1 MPDPKKLPDFA
12 PDGPLDGLPG
22 VDDFAVILTRRAV
35 CPRGTTRAAEVWRMG
50 QEVAVQASARVGW
63 PPERFNA
70 IGSGFFVSEMT
81 VEHFRELSYGERTTA
96 RTWMRDFRR
105 SMLARREVRLSGD
118 QGPLARITQCWV
130 HVQLADDGTI
140 HMGRAPEQ
148 LISAF
153 TTATPDV
160 PVASIPKPA
169 LTTEMG
175 RSDSFEIDVWLT
187 WMDNYGHVNHPMY
200 VDFADEALA
209 RSALDIGIDP
219 QGIVPVAERVRFRQ
233 AAVAGDR
240 IAVETSAVGQ
250 LESGAVV
257 FEQIVRRV
265 LDDAVLA
272 QINIVRDHLT
282 DPLAWRGW
290 WLGPLR
296 SS

>member
-1 MPDPKKLPDFA
+1 
-12 PDGPLDGLPG
+12 
-22 VDDFAVILTRRAV
+22 
-35 CPRGTTRAAEVWRMG
+35 
-50 QEVAVQASARVGW
+50 VQASARAGW

-81 VEHFRELSYGERTTA
+81 VEHFRELSYGERTVA

-105 SMLARREVRLSGD
+105 NMLASREVRLSGD
-118 QGPLARITQCWV
+118 QGPLARITQRWV
-130 HVQLADDGTI
+130 HVQLGQDGTI
-140 HMGRAPEQ
+140 RMGRAPQQ
-148 LISAF
+148 LVSAF
-153 TTATPDV
+153 ATCAPEV
-160 PVASIPKPA
+160 PVATVPTPV

-209 RSALDIGIDP
+209 RTALEMGIDP

-240 IAVETSAVGQ
+240 IAVETSAVGA
-250 LESGAVV
+250 LDSGAVV

-265 LDDAVLA
+265 LDDTVVA
-272 QINIVRDHLT
+272 QITIVRDHISE
-282 DPLAWRGW
+282 PEAWRGW
-290 WLGPLR
+290 WLGPL
-296 SS
+296 SPG